1 MKAIV
6 YTEYGPPEVL
16 QLKEIEKPTPKDN
29 EVVVKIHA
37 TTVTIG
43 DTIMRT
49 SKFLVLVGN
58 GSSRESSWVLE
69 NQKEPYWEWSW
80 PGKSNQQARM

>member
-16 QLKEIEKPTPKDN
+16 RMQDVEKPVPRDM
-29 EVVVKIHA
+29 EVLVKVQA

-43 DTIMRT
+43 DTIMRD
-49 SKFLVLVGN
+49 LDMPLHG
-58 GSSRESSWVLE
+58 LE
-69 NQKEPYWEWSW
+69 RLL
-80 PGKSNQQARM
+80 ARLYLG